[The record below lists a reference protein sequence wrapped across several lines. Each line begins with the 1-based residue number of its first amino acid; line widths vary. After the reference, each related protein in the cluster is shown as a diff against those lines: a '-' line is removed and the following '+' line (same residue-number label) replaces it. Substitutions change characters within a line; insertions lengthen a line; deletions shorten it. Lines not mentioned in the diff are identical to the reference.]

1 MLFDITAALLAER
14 VKMCG
19 SDARTSEK
27 GNLST
32 DSQESSV
39 MEQKRKKGISEVRS
53 EVAVH
58 AWAGRRKQRR
68 VKYKNTNRKTTN
80 LKQM

>member
-27 GNLST
+27 GNLSR
-32 DSQESSV
+32 DFQESSV
-39 MEQKRKKGISEVRS
+39 MEQKRKRGIRS
-53 EVAVH
+53 EE
-58 AWAGRRKQRR
+58 
-68 VKYKNTNRKTTN
+68 
-80 LKQM
+80 